1 MNIDITKSTPIEGC
15 KRVYSLNG
23 KYKHQPK
30 RILCKYLPFKR
41 LKASVDTKRSKIKL
55 TFVTPNCWSDPFEV
69 LFVDRKPAELEV
81 ACFCVVDDDVTTN
94 SAEAIWNAYPATGD
108 KLIRVGYNSSTLFSL
123 LDSYAEEKDVY
134 FFIANIEYSMSRE
147 GLLDLH
153 KRLSKESNK
162 SSIEDYLSLMSYKRK
177 AFEYEHETRIFMV
190 SNKTTSERTD
200 VELALDDSLIEKV
213 TIAPIR
219 PFAYD
224 DPRKETYKEL
234 CDTENKAYADAL
246 RKFLPNIKVY
256 RSTIYELKNNEAKK
270 VRYTALK

>member
-55 TFVTPNCWSDPFEV
+55 TFVTPNCWSDSFEV
-69 LFVDRKPAELEV
+69 LFIDRKPAELEV
-81 ACFCVVDDDVTTN
+81 ACFCVVDDNATTN

-108 KLIRVGYNSSTLFSL
+108 KIIRVGFNSNTLFSR
-123 LDSYAEEKDVY
+123 LDSYAEANDVY
-134 FFIANIEYSMSRE
+134 FFISMIDYSKLRKE
-147 GLLDLH
+147 LL
-153 KRLSKESNK
+153 KRHDELSKESNK
-162 SSIEDYLSLMSYKRK
+162 SSIEDYLSLMSNKRK

>member
-1 MNIDITKSTPIEGC
+1 MNLELTESKPIKGC

-23 KYKHQPK
+23 TYKHNPK

-41 LKASVDTKRSKIKL
+41 LKASVNSKQSKIKL

-69 LFVDRKPAELEV
+69 LFIDRKPAELEV
-81 ACFCVVDDDVTTN
+81 ACFCVVDDNTTTN

-108 KLIRVGYNSSTLFSL
+108 KIIRVGFNSNTLFSR
-123 LDSYAEEKDVY
+123 LDSYAEANDVY
-134 FFIANIEYSMSRE
+134 FFISMIDYSKSRKKLIE
-147 GLLDLH
+147 LH
-153 KRLSKESNK
+153 DELSKESNK
-162 SSIEDYLSLMSYKRK
+162 ASIEDYLSLMSKKRK
-177 AFEYEHETRIFMV
+177 AFKYEHETRIFMV
-190 SNKTTSERTD
+190 SNKTRSERTD
-200 VELALDDSLIEKV
+200 VELALDDSLIKKV

-219 PFAYD
+219 PFAYND
-224 DPRKETYKEL
+224 SRRKTYKKL

-256 RSTIYELKNNEAKK
+256 RSTIYELKNNEAEK